1 MTEVEYVIANFMKR
15 FAPFQEKRIVIHGSR
30 NYAEAIIDAFSDSFH
45 FIGIMTLDPVHTEY
59 LYGLKVLREEDIP
72 LLNVDVIVLTERV
85 KYAVNAFYSIRRICK
100 ENHVAIY
107 NMYGI
112 DEFAVHRQA
121 ESVSS
126 FELAEAKRI
135 CEPYDII
142 AFGVINTVFFSP
154 QGISD
159 ISARKLFLDLVGH
172 LHKQKK
178 EIRFLLQKSYPTD
191 IQTEEL
197 MEFGFLQNKSREVIR
212 KEGEDHSFRKLKEE
226 NPGKKILY
234 FGSSLAYDF
243 ILPRYYG
250 IDTCRFI
257 ETYNPANLVSRKRKR
272 KTQHDASFYTGLKKK
287 IESEILR
294 KELISFDI
302 FDTLLIR
309 KTLYPRDVFFLTERK
324 ALLAGIEVKG
334 FVSARA
340 RAEDS
345 QMFCDIFRIYD
356 WLQEYYGWSNE
367 ETRIILNIEMET
379 EREMLVQRKEAV
391 ELLDFAKKA
400 GKRIVL
406 TSDMYFPEPI
416 LGELLQEKGIY
427 GYEKIL
433 VSCDVKK
440 SKHTGLYEELA
451 GLCENTDDIL
461 HIGDNPMA
469 DGTDCNAFGVSSI
482 LIPSVLEMALSR
494 GWEKSIRRASSLMER
509 CLLGFVLSSVFR
521 DPFQSP
527 DYEKTSKNDQLWRFG
542 VCVIAPLVVG
552 HMTWLIRKLQKEIF
566 AGVLFFAR
574 DGWLSFNIYKRIH
587 KKFNLPRP
595 VYYYANRMSASLCC
609 MDQPRE
615 RDRVTEK
622 GKMAG
627 LEAEEILKNLF
638 QVPEKELLA
647 RSEDVTT
654 SAYIE
659 KHIPWIYKNADKA
672 RKGYF
677 RYSERCGLQ
686 PGNTYAVVDFV
697 TVGTVQYY
705 LSRFLPFQIKGFF
718 FGCYSSA
725 PLTDEGTEYYLRG
738 VNPLLLNGYAE
749 LEPFFSSPEPAQK
762 CMDGN
767 GEPVFEPERRKL
779 PELHEIESVWESVTS
794 FAGVFF
800 DSFYQSGEYISPDLI
815 EEIYATKDYYV
826 NRYSVFNEWLGVPYY
841 LNQHSVYKE

>member
-1 MTEVEYVIANFMKR
+1 
-15 FAPFQEKRIVIHGSR
+15 
-30 NYAEAIIDAFSDSFH
+30 
-45 FIGIMTLDPVHTEY
+45 
-59 LYGLKVLREEDIP
+59 
-72 LLNVDVIVLTERV
+72 
-85 KYAVNAFYSIRRICK
+85 
-100 ENHVAIY
+100 
-107 NMYGI
+107 
-112 DEFAVHRQA
+112 
-121 ESVSS
+121 
-126 FELAEAKRI
+126 
-135 CEPYDII
+135 
-142 AFGVINTVFFSP
+142 
-154 QGISD
+154 
-159 ISARKLFLDLVGH
+159 
-172 LHKQKK
+172 
-178 EIRFLLQKSYPTD
+178 
-191 IQTEEL
+191 
-197 MEFGFLQNKSREVIR
+197 
-212 KEGEDHSFRKLKEE
+212 
-226 NPGKKILY
+226 
-234 FGSSLAYDF
+234 
-243 ILPRYYG
+243 
-250 IDTCRFI
+250 
-257 ETYNPANLVSRKRKR
+257 
-272 KTQHDASFYTGLKKK
+272 
-287 IESEILR
+287 
-294 KELISFDI
+294 
-302 FDTLLIR
+302 
-309 KTLYPRDVFFLTERK
+309 
-324 ALLAGIEVKG
+324 
-334 FVSARA
+334 
-340 RAEDS
+340 
-345 QMFCDIFRIYD
+345 
-356 WLQEYYGWSNE
+356 
-367 ETRIILNIEMET
+367 
-379 EREMLVQRKEAV
+379 
-391 ELLDFAKKA
+391 
-400 GKRIVL
+400 
-406 TSDMYFPEPI
+406 
-416 LGELLQEKGIY
+416 
-427 GYEKIL
+427 
-433 VSCDVKK
+433 
-440 SKHTGLYEELA
+440 
-451 GLCENTDDIL
+451 
-461 HIGDNPMA
+461 
-469 DGTDCNAFGVSSI
+469 
-482 LIPSVLEMALSR
+482 
-494 GWEKSIRRASSLMER
+494 MER